1 MTKALLLLA
10 WVPLLSISTPQLIS
24 SDYHNRQVSISCDAA
39 WELMD
44 IVKNDDVVNQR
55 KEDRLLLELRKDVI
69 KLKC

>member
-10 WVPLLSISTPQLIS
+10 WVPLLSVSTPQPKS
-24 SDYHNRQVSISCDAA
+24 YPVSISCDAA

-55 KEDRLLLELRKDVI
+55 REDRLLLELRKDVVQR
-69 KLKC
+69 C

>member
-10 WVPLLSISTPQLIS
+10 WVPLLSVSTPRLTKNN
-24 SDYHNRQVSISCDAA
+24 YPVTISCDTA

-55 KEDRLLLELRKDVI
+55 TEDRLLLELRKDVI
-69 KLKC
+69 NRC

>member
-10 WVPLLSISTPQLIS
+10 WVPLLSFSTSQLIS
-24 SDYHNRQVSISCDAA
+24 TEHPVTISCDAA

-55 KEDRLLLELRKDVI
+55 VEDRLLLELRKDFVN
-69 KLKC
+69 KC

>member
-10 WVPLLSISTPQLIS
+10 WVPLLSISTPQLAKS
-24 SDYHNRQVSISCDAA
+24 NYVTISCDAA

-44 IVKNDDVVNQR
+44 IVKNDDVVDQR
-55 KEDRLLLELRKDVI
+55 REDRLLLELRKDVV

>member
-10 WVPLLSISTPQLIS
+10 WVPLLSFTTLQPINTEYP
-24 SDYHNRQVSISCDAA
+24 VKISCDAA

-55 KEDRLLLELRKDVI
+55 REDQLLLELRKDVV
-69 KLKC
+69 KRC